1 MADINQFAVI
11 PEASASQVTTQRHG
25 ITAIVTEGAQ
35 TIADFTGGNALS
47 FPEVL
52 DTIDSTKR
60 QELITDMAQRIVR
73 IKAGLE

>member
-11 PEASASQVTTQRHG
+11 PDSSASQVTTQRHQ
-25 ITAIVTEGAQ
+25 ITAIITEGANV
-35 TIADFTGGNALS
+35 IADFTGGNSLS

-52 DTIDSTKR
+52 DTIAAEKR
-60 QELITDMAQRIVR
+60 VELITDMASQIVR

>member
-11 PEASASQVTTQRHG
+11 PDSSVSQVSTQKHQ
-25 ITAIVTEGAQ
+25 ITALITEGAQ
-35 TIADFTGGNALS
+35 TISDFTGGNALS

-52 DTIDSTKR
+52 DTIDADKR
-60 QELITDMAQRIVR
+60 QELITDMASRIVR